1 MNLTTNAWYSKA
13 IISGCLLIFLIACN
27 NVQDT
32 HTPSTALSESEI
44 ALKAKEIHERSLVLD
59 THADIAM
66 PTTAPLYL
74 SADGKSKVDIEKLK
88 SGRTNAVLMTLAV
101 PPGPRTAEGD
111 AQGRLAMNE
120 QLTFVK
126 NKVNNNPGKLVIAKS
141 STEITRAFEA
151 NKIAIILGFQNARAL
166 KKDVS
171 AIDSFYQ
178 EGVRVFGFNHI
189 GHNDFADSSRPFFD
203 GTTGTYEAKKEHRG
217 LSDLGKAA
225 LDRVNELGG
234 IVDVSQLSKP
244 ATLQA
249 TQLSKAPV
257 IASHSNVRAISNVSR
272 NLSDEEIDLIAKKGG
287 LICVSPFRAYLLD
300 YSDPAFLERIKTVRR
315 NAGISEVYSYPFELY
330 WEIKDPTKKMAFL
343 QAMSD
348 TLGPAYV
355 KDLVRHIDYLVERVG
370 INHVGIGSDFNH
382 GGGIEGYQDAADALN
397 VTLALV
403 QKGYAEKDIQQIWS
417 GNFLRVMKEVEAIKE
432 NLK

>member
-1 MNLTTNAWYSKA
+1 MNLTNNAWYRKE
-13 IISGCLLIFLIACN
+13 IIAGCLLLFLIACSS
-27 NVQDT
+27 VKEIR
-32 HTPSTALSESEI
+32 TPSTTLSESELI
-44 ALKAKEIHERSLVLD
+44 LKAKEIHQRSLVLD

-66 PTTAPLYL
+66 PTTSPLYL
-74 SADGKSKVDIEKLK
+74 STDGQSKVDIDKLK
-88 SGRTNAVLMTLAV
+88 SGGTNAVLMSLAV
-101 PPGPRTAEGD
+101 PPGPRTAKGD

-120 QLTFVK
+120 QLVFVK
-126 NKVNNNPGKLVIAKS
+126 NKVNNYPNQLIIAKS
-141 STEITRAFEA
+141 TTEVTRAFQA

-166 KKDVS
+166 KKDIS

-203 GTTGTYEAKKEHRG
+203 GTTGKYEAKKEHGG
-217 LSDLGKAA
+217 LSDLGRAA
-225 LDRVNELGG
+225 LERINKLGG
-234 IVDVSQLSKP
+234 IVDVSQLSQP
-244 ATLQA
+244 ATLEA
-249 TQLSKAPV
+249 AQLSKAPV
-257 IASHSNVRAISNVSR
+257 IASHSNVRTISNVSR

-287 LICVSPFRAYLLD
+287 VICVSPFRAYLLD
-300 YSDPAFLERIKTVRR
+300 YSDPAFLERIKAVRR
-315 NAGISEVYSYPFELY
+315 NAGISEEYSYPFELY
-330 WEIKDPTKKMAFL
+330 WEIKDPAKKMAFL
-343 QAMSD
+343 QAMSG

-403 QKGYAEKDIQQIWS
+403 KKGYSEKDIQQIWS
-417 GNFLRVMKEVEAIKE
+417 GNFLRVMKEVEKMKE
-432 NLK
+432 DLK